1 MNMINK
7 AKDQK
12 SAGAANHLA
21 NERTFLAW
29 IRTSLALMGFGFVIV
44 KFTLF
49 INQITTALGEKNV
62 IPVKGYSATIGIIM
76 VVMGAIMAT
85 LAYLRYLNIEKQLKD
100 NSYFPSGWLSGVV
113 TLVIVIASILLAI
126 YLLPNVK

>member
-1 MNMINK
+1 MINK

-76 VVMGAIMAT
+76 VVMVAIMAT
-85 LAYLRYLNIEKQLKD
+85 KTTLISLPDGCPELLLLLLLLLVYYWRYIYCQML
-100 NSYFPSGWLSGVV
+100 NSYQ
-113 TLVIVIASILLAI
+113 IIL
-126 YLLPNVK
+126 KF